1 MKQLIPSVLLL
12 LASMGAH
19 AQQTPV
25 NYFFVKNEA
34 ARFYS
39 SGNPVVNEELMRK
52 SRNQRTAGWCFVGAG
67 AVGLVVG
74 LASFPKDGDI
84 LFPSAE
90 EETKADRATTITV
103 IGSALM
109 LGSIPF
115 FVLSNVNKRKARISV
130 SSQSTGL
137 GIPPGVSKYV
147 TGVSLI
153 IPVGK

>member
-1 MKQLIPSVLLL
+1 MKQLILFVLFYIV
-12 LASMGAH
+12 ATTTN
-19 AQQTPV
+19 AQQVSVPA
-25 NYFFVKNEA
+25 NSFIVKNNA
-34 ARFYS
+34 APPGP
-39 SGNPVVNEELMRK
+39 SGVNEELMRK

-153 IPVGK
+153 IPMGK